1 MAVMLQAATIKFLK
15 DLTKNNNK
23 SWFEAH
29 RAAFEAAK
37 KDFEDFIASILQG
50 YAEKDDEIATLKA
63 KECTFRINRDVRFSK
78 NKSPYKNNMGASINR
93 GGKKSIFAGYYFHC
107 QPGESFVGGGLWM
120 PAPAEIKN
128 IRQEIDY
135 CFDEFKGIV
144 HSKKFKS
151 VYGDL
156 DNSAEFTLVNIPK
169 GYEKDNPA
177 EAYLKL
183 KSWIAIRPVTDEE
196 LSSKALYKKVIESFE
211 TLKPLVKF
219 VNRAIE

>member
-1 MAVMLQAATIKFLK
+1 MLQISTIKFLK

-23 SWFEAH
+23 SWFEEH
-29 RAAFEAAK
+29 RSSYESAR
-37 KDFEDFIASILQG
+37 KDFERFVETIL
-50 YAEKDDEIATLKA
+50 KDYSSKDEDLLSLTTKQ
-63 KECTFRINRDVRFSK
+63 CVFRINRDVRFAK
-78 NKSPYKNNMGASINR
+78 DKSPYKNNMGASINR

-120 PAPAEIKN
+120 PMAPEVKK

-144 HSKKFKS
+144 ESRKFKS
-151 VYGDL
+151 VYSAL
-156 DNSAEFTLVNIPK
+156 DAREEYSLVNIPK

-177 EAYLKL
+177 ADYLKL
-183 KSWIAIRPVTDEE
+183 KSWIAMRPLTDVD
-196 LSSKALYKKVIESFE
+196 LTSKGLGKKVIDSFE